1 MYVGGH
7 ALESA
12 TCWVTLKVKATAYI
26 KLPGRFITFSSS
38 CLTTCAL
45 NGSSASGSIAGGII
59 QVWQDDQQVSPNIP
73 CFQVWA
79 FSA

>member
-1 MYVGGH
+1 MGGH

-12 TCWVTLKVKATAYI
+12 TCWVILKVKVTAYI
-26 KLPGRFITFSSS
+26 KLPGRFIAFSSR

-45 NGSSASGSIAGGII
+45 NGSSAPGSTAGGII
-59 QVWQDDQQVSPNIP
+59 QVWQDDQQVSPNIL